1 MTAADLQVLLLP
13 LLVTATAVVV
23 LALDLALPG
32 DKGRPIGWVTAL
44 ALVGIL
50 VASFFVSTEGTTL
63 GGAFVGSAWS
73 LYFGRVALL
82 AGTLGVLGAIDHV
95 ERKLARRRGEYY
107 ALLCFSL
114 AGMLLLPGARDVL
127 LLVVAFELM
136 GIPLYVLA
144 AYGKTDVAPEGDAKP
159 PAAEAALK
167 LYLVGATST
176 AITLFGLAFVVGA
189 AGTTELAALLGD
201 GPLAPLTR
209 VGMMLVLAGMSF
221 KVGMVP
227 FHMWVPDTY
236 QGAPT
241 PFVAF
246 LSVAPKA
253 AGVAAI
259 VALFVLAPGEASG
272 PWPTALL
279 LLAAASMV
287 IGNLFAL
294 PQNDVRRLLGYSG
307 VAQMGYAMLA
317 VAVGGVEGLSMA
329 AFYLGAYVV
338 TNMGAF
344 FVVHAVAG
352 DEGEA
357 DLASFAGLSQR
368 APWLGVALLV
378 FLLSLAGIPFA
389 VGFWA
394 KLYVFLAAFRAG
406 YVGLVALGAV
416 LAVVGLF
423 YYMQVARAAFMKDP
437 AEGVVPPKVGLAL
450 RAAVLVCLAGVV
462 GFGLWPAALHDQA
475 APAGAA
481 LMAAHDAAPTDGVAT
496 GATAT
501 IESPSTEVLAT
512 SRAPRSLEEVA
523 P

>member
-1 MTAADLQVLLLP
+1 MTAGDLQVLLLP
-13 LLVTATAVVV
+13 LLVTATAIVV
-23 LALDLALPG
+23 LALDLMLPG
-32 DKGRPIGWVTAL
+32 DKGRPIGWIAAL

-50 VASFFVSTEGTTL
+50 VASFFVPTEGATF

-82 AGTLGVLGAIDHV
+82 AGALGVLGSIDHV
-95 ERKLARRRGEYY
+95 ERRLARRRGEYY

-114 AGMLLLPGARDVL
+114 AGMLLLPGARDAV

-144 AYGKTDVAPEGDAKP
+144 AYGKTEVAPEGGAKP

-176 AITLFGLAFVVGA
+176 AITLFGLALVVGA
-189 AGTTELAALLGD
+189 AGTTELVSLLGD

-253 AGVAAI
+253 AGIAAI
-259 VALFVLAPGEASG
+259 VALFVLAPGDAAG
-272 PWPTALL
+272 PWPKALL

-287 IGNLFAL
+287 VGNLFAL
-294 PQNDVRRLLGYSG
+294 PQHDVRRLLGYSG
-307 VAQMGYAMLA
+307 VAQMGYAMIA
-317 VAVGGVEGLSMA
+317 VAAGGSEGLGMA

-352 DEGEA
+352 DEGKA
-357 DLASFAGLSQR
+357 DLASMAGLSQR
-368 APWLGVALLV
+368 KPWLGIALLV

-394 KLYVFLAAFRAG
+394 KLYVFMAVYDAG
-406 YVGLVALGAV
+406 LGWLVFLGALLAV
-416 LAVVGLF
+416 LALFYYLRVARSAYFDPPAQEGGVQVDLGLKLAIGTCLLAVVG
-423 YYMQVARAAFMKDP
+423 M
-437 AEGVVPPKVGLAL
+437 
-450 RAAVLVCLAGVV
+450 
-462 GFGLWPAALHDQA
+462 GLWPNTVVEAAVKA
-475 APAGAA
+475 AAVMG
-481 LMAAHDAAPTDGVAT
+481 G
-496 GATAT
+496 
-501 IESPSTEVLAT
+501 
-512 SRAPRSLEEVA
+512 
-523 P
+523 